1 MIGTWHGGQVTLVL
15 ETRGSLEHA
24 FGCPC
29 LARARFDGKGRC
41 VTRVIVEGTGEPSCP
56 SAILKDWSRCVGVP
70 EELMSTCG
78 HETEDQIRKCSKH
91 THRLIIP
98 TDCIVQ
104 VLECFLERLSH
115 LGWPRLFWMVN
126 WKRVWGPWWFEVQQD
141 DEFMTL
147 VPCHGGPG
155 SI

>member
-1 MIGTWHGGQVTLVL
+1 MSDCGRNGGAIVPIGHL
-15 ETRGSLEHA
+15 ERLESMCRGPRGADVDIWARDRGS
-24 FGCPC
+24 
-29 LARARFDGKGRC
+29 
-41 VTRVIVEGTGEPSCP
+41 
-56 SAILKDWSRCVGVP
+56 
-70 EELMSTCG
+70 
-78 HETEDQIRKCSKH
+78 QIRKCSKH

-115 LGWPRLFWMVN
+115 LGWPRLLWMVS

-141 DEFMTL
+141 DEFMSL
-147 VPCHGGPG
+147 MPCHGCPG